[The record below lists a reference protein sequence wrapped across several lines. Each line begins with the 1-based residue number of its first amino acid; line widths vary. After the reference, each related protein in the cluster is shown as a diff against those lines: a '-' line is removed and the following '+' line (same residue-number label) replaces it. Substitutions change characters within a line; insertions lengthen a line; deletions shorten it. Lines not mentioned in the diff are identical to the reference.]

1 MRYIIALDEGTTSA
15 RALLYDTKNNGIT
28 QVARRTHTQYYPK
41 PGWVEHDA
49 EEIWANIKECLQ
61 EITQNVSPS
70 EIYGIG
76 ITNQRETIVAWN
88 KKTGKPVCK
97 AIVWQCR
104 RTADYCKELQESN
117 VGKAIKLKTGLLID
131 AYFSA
136 TKIKWIL
143 ENNKKAQKL
152 LKEGNLKVGTIDSFL
167 IYRLTNGKKHV
178 TDVTNASRTMLF
190 NIHELDW
197 DPFLLETFN
206 IPREILPDIVGCS
219 EIVGETN
226 ILGSPVKIAGIA
238 GDQQASL
245 FGQGCI
251 KAGDAKNT
259 YGTGSFVL
267 VNTGNKICHSKN
279 LVTTVAYKIGNEVTY
294 ALEGSIFNSGSII
307 DWICKDLRLV
317 SNADQLNRLAL
328 KAEDSG
334 GVYIVPAFTGLGCPC
349 WDMDARGLISG
360 LTRGT
365 KIYHLARAVF
375 ESIAYSVNDV
385 LQLIEKDSGYTIKTL
400 KADGGAMKNS
410 FLMQFQSN
418 ISNKRVYCSQ
428 AESTS
433 LGVIFLAGLSTG
445 AFKSISEIQ
454 KLICSDKAYRPLLKQ
469 VELQTALA
477 GWNRAVRQCLKK

>member
-1 MRYIIALDEGTTSA
+1 MRYIVALDEGTTSA

-28 QVARRTHTQYYPK
+28 QVARRTHAQYYPK

-49 EEIWANIKECLQ
+49 EEIWTNMQECLK
-61 EITQNVSPS
+61 EVTQNVSPS

-76 ITNQRETIVAWN
+76 ITNQRETVVAWN

-104 RTADYCKELQESN
+104 RTADYCRQLQESN

-143 ENNKKAQKL
+143 DNNKKAQKL

-206 IPREILPDIVGCS
+206 IPREILPEIASSS
-219 EIVGETN
+219 EVVGETTL
-226 ILGSPVKIAGIA
+226 LGAPVKISGIA

-267 VNTGNKICHSKN
+267 VNTGSKICHSKN
-279 LVTTVAYKIGNEVTY
+279 LVTTVAYKIGNKVAY

-307 DWICKDLRLV
+307 DWVCKDLRLV

-328 KAEDSG
+328 KTEDSG
-334 GVYIVPAFTGLGCPC
+334 GVYIVPAFTGLGCPH
-349 WDMDARGLISG
+349 WDMEARGLIGG

-385 LQLIEKDSGYTIKTL
+385 LKLIEKDSGYVIKSL

-433 LGVIFLAGLSTG
+433 LGAIFLAGLSTG
-445 AFKSISEIQ
+445 AFKSINEIQ
-454 KLICSDKAYRPLLKQ
+454 KMIYCDKMYRPLLKQ
-469 VELQTALA
+469 AELQTALA
-477 GWNRAVRQCLKK
+477 SWDRAIRQCLKK